1 MFRAAATVCVLLGLS
16 WLWTFGFTTYHPE
29 QRPYG
34 LGAGVLA
41 LMTGFFLFRRARA
54 AIAIS
59 ALAAAVV
66 AIGAVLFI
74 PVASGPGILLMVVLA
89 VACGLYAALA
99 GHVLKEPPN

>member
-34 LGAGVLA
+34 LAAGVLA
-41 LMTGFFLFRRARA
+41 IVTGAFLFRRARA
-54 AIAIS
+54 AIVVS

-74 PVASGPGILLMVVLA
+74 PVASGPGILLMVGLA

-99 GHVLKEPPN
+99 GRVLLEPPK